1 MSYERLNLSNGGK
14 FSAEHVSH
22 IEDGIIQNALDLKTK
37 QDKGDYLT
45 PESTI
50 PSEKIV
56 EDETHRFTT
65 DSEKSSWSSKA
76 DGVHRHA
83 MSDVDGLQTAFDG
96 KSDVGHIHDE
106 RYYTETETDELLAG
120 KSNNGHGHVVSDVD
134 GLQSA
139 LDGKANSSHF
149 HEIDEVNGLNER
161 LADVPSKVHTHEI
174 SDVHGLESELTE
186 MNNKIGSKANSVHSH
201 SMGEITGLQT
211 ALEGKSN
218 TDHNHD
224 GVYSPIG
231 HNHDEAYSPVSH
243 NHDDVYAPLVHT
255 HVSADITDLESY
267 VDGRIGVVAGSALDE
282 INGEVV

>member
-1 MSYERLNLSNGGK
+1 MSYEKLNLSNGGK

-65 DSEKSSWSSKA
+65 DSEKASWSSKA
-76 DGVHRHA
+76 DGAHGHA
-83 MSDVDGLQTAFDG
+83 ISDVEGLQTALDG
-96 KSDVGHIHDE
+96 KAESNHSHDE
-106 RYYTETETDELLAG
+106 SYYSKISADELLSRKAEKVHSHEISGVNGLSDELIGLENSIKG
-120 KSNNGHGHVVSDVD
+120 KADTTHYHSINEVNGLNEALTKKAEKVHGHVVSDVD

-139 LDGKANSSHF
+139 LDGK
-149 HEIDEVNGLNER
+149 
-161 LADVPSKVHTHEI
+161 
-174 SDVHGLESELTE
+174 SDVGHR
-186 MNNKIGSKANSVHSH
+186 HS
-201 SMGEITGLQT
+201 IDDVTGLQS
-211 ALEGKSN
+211 ALDGKSG

-224 GVYSPIG
+224 GVYSP
-231 HNHDEAYSPVSH
+231 VSH
-243 NHDDVYAPLVHT
+243 NHDTVYAPLVHT

-267 VDGRIGVVAGSALDE
+267 VDGRIGVVAGSALDD
-282 INGEVV
+282 INGEVI